1 MFEITKTASYPYNVW
16 KHLCMTTMVVERLQL
31 NGVLILSYGLLSS
44 TKNGKCTNSPR
55 TRKQYSV
62 DVTPVHAQQA
72 KRGHY
77 GFNEWCP
84 DFIMTY
90 QIFEDVK
97 KPYIYYSMTA
107 IRSLYVICCICYI
120 FSVHIIR
127 LMMLIQS
134 NLYTIITVSHKNTNR
149 YDRVKS
155 KQLKDCLSCFRL
167 KIHLI
172 RYLALTF

>member
-1 MFEITKTASYPYNVW
+1 MFCHRDVEEGIICKAQKKFSEIPKTASHSCNVW

-31 NGVLILSYGLLSS
+31 NGVLILKYGLLSS

-84 DFIMTY
+84 DFIMTNRMFQDY
-90 QIFEDVK
+90 LDK
-97 KPYIYYSMTA
+97 KSYLHISIT
-107 IRSLYVICCICYI
+107 LCVI
-120 FSVHIIR
+120 V
-127 LMMLIQS
+127 
-134 NLYTIITVSHKNTNR
+134 
-149 YDRVKS
+149 
-155 KQLKDCLSCFRL
+155 
-167 KIHLI
+167 
-172 RYLALTF
+172 